1 MEEAEKSAIA
11 KFSTFFVKRYR
22 ITFLLFVA
30 LLALGF
36 ASYNKFLAREGFPE
50 VQVPIV
56 LVQTPYFVE
65 DAQKVDKEITTPIE
79 TAISDIKEI
88 KEIQSTTTENFS
100 IIIVEF
106 DQDFSPKEGAR
117 LLRDEVEKSGELPEE
132 AETEYR
138 TFNAA
143 AVDGKHDLIFTIS
156 NDTTIPRLQEKADEV
171 VEKLEKI
178 DIVAEASV
186 IKLITEE
193 TNPITGEKFDYQS
206 GFNRIGTK
214 KNEIVEFDQAIA
226 IGIVKKGDVGV
237 TKLSNDVRE
246 EVNKLKDDGT
256 LEGYNVAYGGDF
268 ANVVKETIGD
278 LEENAVTGLI
288 AVVIILFLFIS
299 WRASIVTAIFIPTV
313 IGATLIGLFLIGYT
327 LNVIVLF
334 SLILVLGLFVDDAI
348 VVVEAIDY
356 QKRKGLKGIKAI
368 SSAIKDIGAADI
380 AGTLTTVLVFLPM
393 AFVSGLL
400 GEFIQLIP
408 ITVILALTLS
418 ILISLTIT
426 AFLSNIII
434 NDIKKARERR
444 GIWKVWNGIWDILL
458 YGFNKLVNK
467 LGFYAGRFVYLYLK
481 WRVLTLLMIIL
492 SIILIVGGASF
503 APKLTFA
510 VFPPPKDSEDIN
522 VFLTYPPGTSIN
534 QAEEIAKDAE
544 VVLLLKA
551 EEHIETINYFMA
563 NKEEAFI
570 NINLSPIDSRDITS
584 REIVENLREEFEDF
598 SETRVRV
605 EQAGVG
611 PPTDEFQINLQ
622 VFSNDQSKLKTA
634 SSNIKDF
641 LTDKEIQDGEKVT
654 DVLVTNLDN
663 ISKVD
668 KKRFAS
674 VKAKISDPNNTELI
688 LKLQEEIEKEY
699 SSEKLASLSL
709 EEDALGFDLGQ
720 EGENIESF
728 NSAIFALMLAL
739 ILMYVLLVFQFESF
753 LQPLLIFLA
762 IPFTFPGL
770 FPGLYLTD
778 NSLGFFVML
787 GVIALA
793 GIVVN
798 NSIFL
803 VDYANQNRK
812 KGNDVKTAV
821 AKAVQVRFRP
831 IITTSAT
838 TIFALLPLTLT
849 NPFWESLGFTII
861 FGLASSSILVILVF
875 PVYYGIV
882 EKVRDTKSQLL
893 KRPT

>member
-1 MEEAEKSAIA
+1 MEEAEKSAIS

-36 ASYNKFLAREGFPE
+36 ASYNRFLTREGFPE

-56 LVQTPYFVE
+56 VVQTPYFVN
-65 DAQKVDKEITTPIE
+65 DAQKVDQEITTPIE

-88 KEIQSTTTENFS
+88 NKIQSTTTENVS
-100 IIIVEF
+100 IIMVEF
-106 DQDFSPKEGAR
+106 DQDFSTKEGVR
-117 LLRDEVEKSGELPEE
+117 QLRDEVGNDAKLPE
-132 AETEYR
+132 AAKVEYR
-138 TFNAA
+138 TFNAGSM
-143 AVDGKHDLIFTIS
+143 DGKHDLILTIS
-156 NDTTIPRLQEKADEV
+156 NDKNIPQLQEKAESV
-171 VEKLEKI
+171 AKKLEKT
-178 DIVAEASV
+178 DLVADANV
-186 IKLITEE
+186 IELITEQ
-193 TNPITGEKFDYQS
+193 TNPVTREKFDYQS

-214 KNEIVEFDQAIA
+214 KDGVVEFDSAVA
-226 IGIVKKGDVGV
+226 IGVVKKGDVGV
-237 TKLSNDVRE
+237 IKLSDSVRE
-246 EVNKLKDDGT
+246 EINKLKDEGD
-256 LEGYNVAYGGDF
+256 LEGYEVSYGGDF
-268 ANVVKETIGD
+268 AEVVKTNIAD
-278 LEENAVTGLI
+278 LEENALNALL

-313 IGATLIGLFLIGYT
+313 FGATLIGLFLIGYT

-356 QKRKGLKGIKAI
+356 QKRKGKKGIKAI
-368 SSAIKDIGAADI
+368 ASAIKDIGPADV

-408 ITVILALTLS
+408 ITVILSLTLS

-426 AFLSNIII
+426 AFLSNILIQ
-434 NDIKKARERR
+434 DIKKEKDLR
-444 GIWKVWNGIWDILL
+444 GIGKIWNGIWDFVL
-458 YGFNKLVNK
+458 YGFSKLVNK

-481 WRVLTLLMIIL
+481 WKVLTLLMIIL
-492 SIILIVGGASF
+492 SILLIVGGASF

-522 VFLTYPPGTSIN
+522 IFLTYPPGIDIK
-534 QAEEIAKDAE
+534 QAEETAKDAE
-544 VVLLLKA
+544 VILLLQA
-551 EEHIETINYFMA
+551 EKHIKSVNYFMA
-563 NKEEAFI
+563 SKEEAFI
-570 NINLSPIDSRDITS
+570 NIKLSPLDSRSVTS
-584 REIVENLREEFEDF
+584 REIVEDLRGEFENFGD
-598 SETRVRV
+598 TQVRV
-605 EQAGVG
+605 EQSGVG

-622 VFSNDQSKLKTA
+622 VFSDDQSILK
-634 SSNIKDF
+634 SSSEDIKNF
-641 LTDKEIQDGEKVT
+641 LTDKEIKDGGKVT
-654 DVLVTNLDN
+654 DVLITNLDN
-663 ISKVD
+663 VSKED
-668 KKRFAS
+668 RRQFAS
-674 VKAKISDPNNTELI
+674 VKAKVSDPNNTDMI
-688 LKLQEEIEKEY
+688 LNLQEQIKSEY
-699 SSEKLASLSL
+699 GSEKLKSLGL

-739 ILMYVLLVFQFESF
+739 ILMYILLVFQFESF

-762 IPFTFPGL
+762 IPLSFPGL

-812 KGNDVKTAV
+812 KGNDIKTSV

-838 TIFALLPLTLT
+838 TIFALLPLTLA

-861 FGLASSSILVILVF
+861 FGLAASSILVITVF

-882 EKVRDTKSQLL
+882 EKIRDTKSKLL
-893 KRPT
+893 KKFV